1 MSVNGGIS
9 SLIKSKA
16 SSLGFDLCGIT
27 RSRRLSEYE
36 EPFREWCRSGMNDMM
51 TYLSRNVEKRIDPS
65 LFFPEARSVVV
76 VGMNYFT
83 INLQSEHDLPVI
95 SRYALGNDYHR
106 VITGKL
112 KNLLSYIRTI
122 VPETHGKI
130 SCDSS
135 PVMEKPW
142 AVEAGLG
149 WQGKNSLVINEKTG
163 SFFFIGILFLNIEL
177 EYDLPVKTD
186 RCRDCSLCIDRCP
199 TGAINSNRT
208 IDARKCISNLT
219 IENRNPLDPRTAR
232 LFERRVFGCDIC
244 QEVCPWNINISPHNH
259 PEFIASEKLISM
271 TRHEWLTLDRERFEE
286 LFGKTPVARVG
297 FERFKKNVETIL
309 YNSD

>member
-1 MSVNGGIS
+1 MSVNVGIT
-9 SLIKSKA
+9 SLIREKVF
-16 SSLGFDLCGIT
+16 SLGFDLCGIT

-36 EPFREWCRSGMNDMM
+36 ETFREWCHTGMNDVM
-51 TYLSRNVEKRIDPS
+51 TYLSRNIEKRIDPS
-65 LFFPEARSVVV
+65 LFFPGVKSVVV

-83 INLQSEHDLPVI
+83 RKLQSEPGVPVI
-95 SRYALGNDYHR
+95 SRYALGNDYHN

-112 KNLLSYIRTI
+112 KDLLSFINTI
-122 VPETHGKI
+122 VPDVRGKI

-163 SFFFIGILFLNIEL
+163 SFFFIGILFLDIEL
-177 EYDLPVKTD
+177 EYDLPEKTD
-186 RCRDCSLCIDRCP
+186 RCGDCNLCISRCP

-219 IENRNPLDPRTAR
+219 IENRKPLDPGMAR
-232 LFERRVFGCDIC
+232 LFERRVYGCDIC
-244 QEVCPWNINISPHNH
+244 QEVCPWNKNITPHNH
-259 PEFIASEKLISM
+259 PEFNASDKLISM
-271 TRHEWLTLDRERFEE
+271 TRHEWLSLDRERFEE

-297 FERFKKNVETIL
+297 FVRFKKNVETIL
-309 YNSD
+309 YSSD